1 MRRSA
6 LLLVLGLFSGR
17 EAFAQQFGLTEL
29 SIDKLQ
35 TSPITI
41 LVSTKG
47 TPPPVADLEDPNN
60 WRLNMTTAA
69 ASPQIDLISAKWIPD
84 LPGVNLT
91 FDRQGMSG
99 AALDAVG
106 WRVLY
111 LGGKLN
117 LTVSLKSKEE
127 DPYKTAKSKEAAF
140 FYLFG
145 SILVGPS
152 TKPIYVF
159 DLKYVPAFELARG
172 WFVGGKL
179 EASSNTT
186 KEPPV
191 DKVTIDP
198 DSIKAALTFT
208 KYTPP
213 LSRAVHGLTYT
224 LSPGAGEFARKD
236 FTSTYVAA
244 AQVQVNFAPIA
255 NAFTVYPRA
264 GFEAGHVI
272 TRPKKIAD
280 QPVNLTDWSA
290 ISRAVLGAAVE
301 WTFFKPKLAEDD
313 WYYVTVS
320 GSYSARV
327 LFAPEPSVESGLVN
341 GKRTPVTTVE
351 KGTRHFAEASLDW
364 NVMKFT
370 AVSLKYRYGA
380 QPPLFKL
387 ADHQWVFGITLK
399 AAKK

>member
-6 LLLVLGLFSGR
+6 LALVLLGLFSGR
-17 EAFAQQFGLTEL
+17 EAFAQPFGLTEL
-29 SIDKLQ
+29 SVDKRQ

-41 LVSTKG
+41 VVSTKG
-47 TPPPVADLEDPNN
+47 TPPLPTELEDPKN

-69 ASPQIDLISAKWIPD
+69 ASPQIGGITAKWIPG

-91 FDRQGMSG
+91 FDRQEMQG
-99 AALDAVG
+99 AALADVG
-106 WRVLY
+106 WRVTY
-111 LGGKLN
+111 LGGLN
-117 LTVSLKSKEE
+117 LSVSLKSKEE

-152 TKPIYVF
+152 TKPIHVF
-159 DLKYVPAFELARG
+159 DLKYAPAFDWKRG

-191 DKVTIDP
+191 NKVTIDP

-208 KYTPP
+208 KNTAP

-224 LSPGAGEFARKD
+224 LSPAAGEFARKD

-244 AQVQVNFAPIA
+244 AQLQVNFVPIA
-255 NAFTVYPRA
+255 KAFTVYPRA
-264 GFEAGHVI
+264 GYEAGHVI

-280 QPVNLTDWSA
+280 QPVVLTDWSA
-290 ISRAVLGAAVE
+290 ISRAVFGVAAE
-301 WTFFKPKLAEDD
+301 WTFFKPELVEDD
-313 WYYVTVS
+313 WYHVTV
-320 GSYSARV
+320 GATYNARV
-327 LFAPEPSVESGLVN
+327 LFAPEPSVEPGMVD
-341 GKRTPVTTVE
+341 GKLTPVTTVE
-351 KGTRHFAEASLDW
+351 KGTRHLAEASLDW

-370 AVSLKYRYGA
+370 AVSLKYKYGA

-387 ADHQWVFGITLK
+387 VDHQWVFGITIK